1 MCMGVSLCIRMITMC
16 VQCPGSTEENIR
28 FPEAGVT
35 VVLSHYVG
43 AENQTPGPLEEL
55 PVVLV
60 TELSL

>member
-1 MCMGVSLCIRMITMC
+1 MSGAQR
-16 VQCPGSTEENIR
+16 PEENIR